1 MYIAKY
7 LPTIRNSYVQ
17 ISQKKLRTK
26 IENINDFLNYGKFL
40 SKRKCQRTDGLTDWL
55 TDSQSSLSSFY
66 NIDGIGRSSSERSW
80 SSHWQWQIETLRSNS
95 RSVKN
100 EVWSLVLPWK
110 LYQAVHYVLPRK
122 GNLQIDIS
130 RREYPSIRLLHVYM
144 LVFLNGVIS
153 QNWNYRTHINPNIV
167 GLHLHFIQK

>member
-17 ISQKKLRTK
+17 ISQKKIEKK

-66 NIDGIGRSSSERSW
+66 NIDYLS
-80 SSHWQWQIETLRSNS
+80 T
-95 RSVKN
+95 
-100 EVWSLVLPWK
+100 
-110 LYQAVHYVLPRK
+110 
-122 GNLQIDIS
+122 
-130 RREYPSIRLLHVYM
+130 PS
-144 LVFLNGVIS
+144 
-153 QNWNYRTHINPNIV
+153 
-167 GLHLHFIQK
+167 